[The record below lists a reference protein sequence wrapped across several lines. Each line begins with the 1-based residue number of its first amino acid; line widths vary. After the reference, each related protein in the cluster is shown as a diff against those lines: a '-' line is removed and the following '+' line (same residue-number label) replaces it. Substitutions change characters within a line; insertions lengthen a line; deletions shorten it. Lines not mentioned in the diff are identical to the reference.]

1 MKIYTPINSGVTRKS
16 EDFGLHIIVQRD
28 GTYTVIGSGKDE
40 GTEQKCKG
48 RDKFKIKNKSTI
60 PQMEAHF

>member
-16 EDFGLHIIVQRD
+16 EDFGLHIIVLRD

-40 GTEQKCKG
+40 GTEQYFER
-48 RDKFKIKNKSTI
+48 RDHAS
-60 PQMEAHF
+60 M

>member
-40 GTEQKCKG
+40 GTEQYFER
-48 RDKFKIKNKSTI
+48 RDHAS
-60 PQMEAHF
+60 M